1 VKKLSPRLF
10 IFVLFILFVF
20 PSDAQEACE
29 KASGEPIVLGAIFP
43 QDVLLLSDTSEWWR
57 GTQAMTAA
65 INDCGGVN
73 GRPVEYQ
80 FQEAA
85 TEEEALSA
93 FESLQVESLPL
104 VVASGFAPVHEGLMQ
119 AAENAGVVLWEV
131 TERPTTSTNSW
142 TFYAQPSE
150 REIGMELANYVQ
162 SQLIPQIGIAE
173 ARLALISEER
183 PRATA
188 IAEGFRD
195 TLPFTPMI
203 DVSYE
208 NRLSES
214 YPLSVEMR
222 ETEINIVVVLSFSND
237 ADRLWEAM
245 QQADANV
252 AAWLHLGGDDYRK
265 SLDNRIGN
273 SEGMLLVG
281 ANGIPTD
288 SFAQWIAPE
297 IYEAYLEHYEDLF
310 GEAPNKESNL
320 SAIGVYILLR
330 EILPHVAEENLNAA
344 GIRAIMEA
352 RPRALWWESSEPAL
366 LVEQNQD
373 GDFCILAPSLYAS
386 CDEGLQAFPTWRQR
400 VLNG

>member
-1 VKKLSPRLF
+1 VKKLSQKLVMF
-10 IFVLFILFVF
+10 IFLLMYVF
-20 PSDAQEACE
+20 PSHAQGSCEA
-29 KASGEPIVLGAIFP
+29 ADGESIVLGAIFP
-43 QDVLLLSDTSEWWR
+43 QDVLLLSDTSDWWR

-73 GRPVEYQ
+73 GRPVEYHY
-80 FQEAA
+80 QEAA
-85 TEEEALSA
+85 TEDEALSA
-93 FESLQVESLPL
+93 FASLQAEALPL

-131 TERPTTSTNSW
+131 TERPTDRPSSW
-142 TFYAQPSE
+142 TFFAQPSD
-150 REIGMELANYVQ
+150 REIGIELANYVQ
-162 SQLIPQIGIAE
+162 SQLIPQLGIE
-173 ARLALISEER
+173 DARLALISEIR

-195 TLPFTPMI
+195 TLPFEPMI
-203 DVSYE
+203 ELSYE

-214 YPLSVEMR
+214 YPLSIAMR
-222 ETEINIVVVLSFSND
+222 ENEINIVVVLSFSND

-252 AAWLHLGGDDYRK
+252 AAWLHLGGDDYRN

-281 ANGIPTD
+281 ANGVPTD

-297 IYEAYLEHYEDLF
+297 IYEAYLDNYEDLF
-310 GEAPNKESNL
+310 GETPNQESNL
-320 SAIGVYILLR
+320 SAIGVYSLLR
-330 EILPHVAEENLNAA
+330 ELLPHVESLSAED
-344 GIRAIMEA
+344 IRAIMEA
-352 RPRALWWESSEPAL
+352 RPRASWWESSEAAL

-373 GDFCILAPSLYAS
+373 GDFCILAPSVYTT
-386 CDEGLQAFPTWRQR
+386 CEDGLQAFPTWRQR